1 MKIKDFIKEF
11 KNNSKFQ
18 QEINKKLNIFSKECQ
33 LQREFQRYEGVKH
46 MYNGAI
52 YEDIKK
58 IKKITKVIPKKFKK

>member
-1 MKIKDFIKEF
+1 
-11 KNNSKFQ
+11 
-18 QEINKKLNIFSKECQ
+18 
-33 LQREFQRYEGVKH
+33 